1 MKDLTAADVMMA
13 LGVLT
18 VAGAVAS
25 LTSLACGALWLGGAL
40 LVGGAVKAHGESGHV
55 DLTTVLVVVIVV
67 ILVLIL
73 VGRL

>member
-25 LTSLACGALWLGGAL
+25 LTSLAWAALWLGGAL
-40 LVGGAVKAHGESGHV
+40 LTGGAVKAHAETGHV
-55 DLTTVLVVVIVV
+55 DITTVLVIVILV
-67 ILVLIL
+67 ILVLVL